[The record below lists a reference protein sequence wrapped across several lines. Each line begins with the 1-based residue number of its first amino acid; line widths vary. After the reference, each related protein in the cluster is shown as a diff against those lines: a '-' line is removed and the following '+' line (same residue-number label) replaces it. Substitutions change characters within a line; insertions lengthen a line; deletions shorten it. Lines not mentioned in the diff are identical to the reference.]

1 MNEAYQKFIKSK
13 HIATSEIGIKVDPS
27 KINSKLH
34 DWQREV
40 VSWGLRKGRCDL
52 FEDCGLG
59 KTLQQLEWLAQLLN
73 NGAAKTTLILCPVA
87 VAPQTLREHAKFA
100 INCEAR
106 IVADQSQVSSGINIT
121 NYEKLHKFDASKF
134 DAVVLDEA
142 SILKQFAGKTKRALC
157 EAFANTRFKL
167 GATATPAPNDHTEI
181 GNQAQFL
188 GIMDSPEMLARWF
201 INDSMKAGGYY
212 LREHG
217 RKDFWR
223 WVCSWAIAL
232 SRPSDIGYSDK
243 GYKLPPLNIKT
254 IEIESA
260 AGDGELFNLGR
271 NVSATT
277 VHVEKRKSLENKAAA
292 IAELVLGNKHQ
303 WAVWVDT
310 NYEADAIKRE
320 LAGPS
325 GDVVEVRGSDSEEA
339 KAERLQA
346 FTDSQARVIITKPEI
361 GGFGLNWQHCHKT
374 TCMANFSFERFY
386 QLIRRFLRFGQKHPV
401 DAYLLA
407 SEAESNVVE
416 VLRRKQHDY
425 DAMTREMCDQMKDG
439 MAEEL
444 GRVKLREYKPTL
456 SIQLPGW
463 IRTKNETVEAD
474 TKENPEAAT
483 PATQQATKQSAATV
497 TTSTLWDL

>member
-1 MNEAYQKFIKSK
+1 MNTNKDYQRFIQSK
-13 HIATSEIGIKVDPS
+13 HVATAEIGIKVDPS
-27 KINSKLH
+27 NINARLH
-34 DWQREV
+34 DWQKEV

-59 KTLQQLEWLAQLLN
+59 KTLQQLEWLSQLLN

-87 VAPQTLREHAKFA
+87 VAQQTLREHAKFS

-106 IVADQSQVSSGINIT
+106 VVSDQSQVASGINIT
-121 NYEKLHKFDASKF
+121 NYEKLHKFDTAKF
-134 DAVVLDEA
+134 DAIVLDEA

-157 EAFANTRFKL
+157 ESFANTRYKL

-243 GYKLPPLNIKT
+243 GYKLPPLNIQT
-254 IEIESA
+254 IEIASE
-260 AGDGELFNLGR
+260 AGEGELFNLGR
-271 NVSATT
+271 SVSATT
-277 VHVEKRKSLENKAAA
+277 VHVEKRNSLENKTAA
-292 IAELVLGNKHQ
+292 IAELVLGNKEQ

-310 NYEADAIKRE
+310 NYEADAIKKA
-320 LAGPS
+320 LGTN
-325 GDVVEVRGSDSEEA
+325 GVVEVRGSDDEDS

-346 FTDSQARVIITKPEI
+346 FTDGEARVIITKPEI
-361 GGFGLNWQHCHKT
+361 GGFGLNWQHCHNT

-386 QLIRRFLRFGQKHPV
+386 QLIRRFLRFGQKHTV
-401 DAYLLA
+401 NAYLLA

-444 GRVKLREYKPTL
+444 GRVQLRKYNPTL
-456 SIQLPGW
+456 SIKLPAW
-463 IRTKNETVEAD
+463 IKSKNEHV
-474 TKENPEAAT
+474 N
-483 PATQQATKQSAATV
+483 QKQSMESV
-497 TTSTLWDL
+497 T